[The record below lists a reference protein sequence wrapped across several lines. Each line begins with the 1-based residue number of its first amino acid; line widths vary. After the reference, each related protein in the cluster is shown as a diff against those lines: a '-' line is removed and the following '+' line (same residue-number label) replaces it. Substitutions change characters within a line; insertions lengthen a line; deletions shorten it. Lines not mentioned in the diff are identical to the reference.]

1 MLLSKINHEMLCL
14 QKYITKYYANKNKS
28 RNVMLTKINDTPTYK
43 DLQSS

>member
-1 MLLSKINHEMLCL
+1 MLFSKIYHEILCL
-14 QKYITKYYANKNKS
+14 QKDITKYYANKNKS